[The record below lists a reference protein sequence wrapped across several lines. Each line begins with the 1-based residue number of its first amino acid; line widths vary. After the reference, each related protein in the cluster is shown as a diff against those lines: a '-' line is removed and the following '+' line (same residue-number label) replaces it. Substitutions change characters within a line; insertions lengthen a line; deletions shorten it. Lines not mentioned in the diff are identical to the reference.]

1 MAETNVPTAM
11 YKFCMPT
18 VVRLLETTALKLDS
32 PNGRA
37 CVTLAA
43 SESDNI
49 SPVFTTASNIN
60 SSMKI
65 RAGRQGTRESE
76 KVRNEIN
83 ENNIVLL

>member
-60 SSMKI
+60 SSTKMHAK
-65 RAGRQGTRESE
+65 GGTKEREE
-76 KVRNEIN
+76 VRNEIN